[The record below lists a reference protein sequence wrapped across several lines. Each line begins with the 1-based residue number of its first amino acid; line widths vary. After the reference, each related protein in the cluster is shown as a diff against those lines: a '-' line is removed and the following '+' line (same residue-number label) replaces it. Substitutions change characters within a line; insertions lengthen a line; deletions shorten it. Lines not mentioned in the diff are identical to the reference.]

1 MNQIDLFKG
10 IPEDPKL
17 AARKYAH
24 QELAEFTLDNM
35 YRSVFYQM
43 RTLLPGI
50 SRGHAREDAYCT
62 LLLANNKLIFRTRH
76 SETYIECPTDIY
88 ISTCF
93 YFTDFMEV
101 LKNARSKELH
111 FKVKVGN
118 LQINNRTISCHSKI
132 LELSEMKELVKEGPV
147 AWDLDY
153 TKTDYFDS
161 PEMKAK
167 EFHLASGGKRFFENE
182 IIKDAEK
189 AEMLLRK
196 YKIYSYEI
204 LDLIKSK
211 MKDSK
216 GS

>member
-76 SETYIECPTDIY
+76 SETYIDCPTDKY
-88 ISTCF
+88 ISACF

-118 LQINNRTISCHSKI
+118 LQINKRTISCHTKI
-132 LELSEMKELVKEGPV
+132 LELSEMKELVKEGPL
-147 AWDLDY
+147 ALDLDY
-153 TKTDYFDS
+153 SKSDILKDESKLYFLKNGRKS
-161 PEMKAK
+161 FTENQMK
-167 EFHLASGGKRFFENE
+167 N
-182 IIKDAEK
+182 DADK
-189 AEMLLRK
+189 IGRLLKK
-196 YKIYSYEI
+196 YNVKYHDVFY
-204 LDLIKSK
+204 LIKSK
-211 MKDSK
+211 MKDS
-216 GS
+216 

>member
-17 AARKYAH
+17 AARKYAN
-24 QELAEFTLDNM
+24 QELAEFTLENSGRDI
-35 YRSVFYQM
+35 YHQM
-43 RTLLPGI
+43 RRLLPGVM
-50 SRGHAREDAYCT
+50 RGHARFNAECT
-62 LLLANNKLIFRTRH
+62 LLLVNKKLIFRSQF
-76 SETYIECPTDIY
+76 SEIHIKCQTEKYIAAYFYLTDIL
-88 ISTCF
+88 
-93 YFTDFMEV
+93 EV

-167 EFHLASGGKRFFENE
+167 KFHLVSGGKRFFENE
-182 IIKDAEK
+182 IIKDSEK
-189 AEMLLRK
+189 AAMLLRK

-211 MKDSK
+211 MKDS
-216 GS
+216 